1 MRNEVDDI
9 SFTSVG
15 LNPTVHQF
23 WLSVI
28 RKPHLSKRVNSVI
41 RRALYMQ
48 TIMTRRYNL
57 FVKVFVECLKKA
69 GKSSMLV
76 TGEVR

>member
-1 MRNEVDDI
+1 
-9 SFTSVG
+9 
-15 LNPTVHQF
+15 
-23 WLSVI
+23 
-28 RKPHLSKRVNSVI
+28 
-41 RRALYMQ
+41 MQ

-76 TGEVR
+76 IGEVR